1 MSAFVV
7 LLHDDEQESNEK
19 LRASIKQKFPGSEHF
34 EFSDHAY
41 LVTGP
46 RLVTDVL
53 DELGLDDDETLFA
66 AVLRLNG
73 SYSGRSWL
81 KLWDWIQSTE
91 RVRC

>member
-7 LLHDDEQESNEK
+7 LLHDDEGESTDR
-19 LRASIKQKFPGSEHF
+19 LRSKIKEKFPGSEHF
-34 EFSDHAY
+34 EFSEHTY

-53 DELGLDDDETLFA
+53 DTLGLDDDETLYA

-81 KLWDWIQSTE
+81 KLWDWMQSTE
-91 RVRC
+91 DSA

>member
-7 LLHDDEQESNEK
+7 LLHDDEPESSAK
-19 LRASIKQKFPGSEHF
+19 LRGRIKEKFPESEHF

-53 DELGLDDDETLFA
+53 DQLGFDDDEKLFA

-73 SYSGRSWL
+73 SYSGRSWN
-81 KLWDWIQSTE
+81 KLWDWMRSTE
-91 RVRC
+91 KIA